1 MPMALVVAS
10 RPCLTELKQ
19 AIDQPRMRVITS
31 EFERAVSLA
40 VEHQPDLILVAP
52 PPIPDVLHLC
62 ERLLKNGLTKN
73 IPIFLISVDHNAID
87 GGPPLLR
94 TAGSRA
100 RDGDLSDL
108 QKSFRRGGTM
118 GQDAYQHVAR
128 TQRQTQLLSILDL
141 LHYVEA
147 EIAEIGIETSA
158 ALLEATIAD
167 VAQWLRRPDPDQSD
181 SSYLMN
187 SRTDL
192 DL

>member
-1 MPMALVVAS
+1 MPMALVVALKH
-10 RPCLTELKQ
+10 CLTELKQ
-19 AIDQPRMRVITS
+19 AIDQPRMQVITS

-62 ERLLKNGLTKN
+62 ERLLENGLTKN

-87 GGPPLLR
+87 GGPPLLH
-94 TAGSRA
+94 TAASRA

-108 QKSFRRGGTM
+108 QKSFRRARNM
-118 GQDAYQHVAR
+118 GQDANQCVPR
-128 TQRQTQLLSILDL
+128 TQRQKQLLSILDL

-167 VAQWLRRPDPDQSD
+167 VAQWLRRAEADQSGG
-181 SSYLMN
+181 SY
-187 SRTDL
+187 
-192 DL
+192 

>member
-10 RPCLTELKQ
+10 RPYLTELKQ
-19 AIDQPRMRVITS
+19 AIDQPRMQVITS
-31 EFERAVSLA
+31 EFDSAVSLA

-62 ERLLKNGLTKN
+62 ERLLENGLTKN
-73 IPIFLISVDHNAID
+73 IPIFLISVDHSAID
-87 GGPPLLR
+87 GGPSLLHM
-94 TAGSRA
+94 TASQA

-108 QKSFRRGGTM
+108 QKSRRWGGTM
-118 GQDAYQHVAR
+118 GQDERQYVPR
-128 TQRQTQLLSILDL
+128 TQRQKQLLSILDL
-141 LHYVEA
+141 LHYVEG

-167 VAQWLRRPDPDQSD
+167 VAQWLRRPEPDQSD
-181 SSYLMN
+181 RSYLMN
-187 SRTDL
+187 SRTDI

>member
-10 RPCLTELKQ
+10 RPYLADLKQ
-19 AIDQPRMRVITS
+19 AIDQPRMQVITS
-31 EFERAVSLA
+31 GFERAVSLA

-87 GGPPLLR
+87 GGPSLLH
-94 TAGSRA
+94 TAASRA
-100 RDGDLSDL
+100 RDGDFSDL
-108 QKSFRRGGTM
+108 QKSRRRERTM
-118 GQDAYQHVAR
+118 GQDERQYVPR
-128 TQRQTQLLSILDL
+128 TQRQKQLLSILDL

-147 EIAEIGIETSA
+147 EIAEMGIETSA
-158 ALLEATIAD
+158 ALLGATIAD
-167 VAQWLRRPDPDQSD
+167 VAQRLRRPEPDQSD
-181 SSYLMN
+181 RSYLMN

>member
-1 MPMALVVAS
+1 MPMALVVTS
-10 RPCLTELKQ
+10 RPYLTELQQ
-19 AIDQPRMRVITS
+19 AIDQPRMQVITA

-62 ERLLKNGLTKN
+62 KRLLENDSTKN
-73 IPIFLISVDHNAID
+73 IPIFLISVDYNAID
-87 GGPPLLR
+87 GVPPLLR
-94 TAGSRA
+94 TTASPA
-100 RDGDLSDL
+100 RDGDFSDTL
-108 QKSFRRGGTM
+108 KPRRRGGKV
-118 GQDAYQHVAR
+118 GQDERQYVPI
-128 TQRQTQLLSILDL
+128 TQRQKQLLSILDL

-147 EIAEIGIETSA
+147 EIAEMGIETSA

-167 VAQWLRRPDPDQSD
+167 VAQRLRRPEPDQSD
-181 SSYLMN
+181 RSYMMN

>member
-10 RPCLTELKQ
+10 RPYLTELKQ
-19 AIDQPRMRVITS
+19 AIDQPRMQVITS
-31 EFERAVSLA
+31 EFDSAVSLA

-62 ERLLKNGLTKN
+62 ERLLENGLTKN
-73 IPIFLISVDHNAID
+73 IPIFLISVDHSAID
-87 GGPPLLR
+87 GGPSLLHM
-94 TAGSRA
+94 AASQA

-108 QKSFRRGGTM
+108 QKSRRWGGTM
-118 GQDAYQHVAR
+118 GQDERQYVPR
-128 TQRQTQLLSILDL
+128 TQRQKQLLSILDL
-141 LHYVEA
+141 LHYVEG

-167 VAQWLRRPDPDQSD
+167 VAQWLRRPESDQSD
-181 SSYLMN
+181 RSYLMN
-187 SRTDL
+187 SRTDI